1 MGAEKEHLEISGRSK
16 RKDKAQLKRNCG
28 KSIHKVITDLNRI
41 VKGWYNYFKHVDKW
55 SMGTFDSF
63 IRRRLRA
70 ILRAQQKRPGHGRC
84 LRDHMEWPNAYFANL
99 GLFTMKEARALE
111 VASQSR

>member
-1 MGAEKEHLEISGRSK
+1 
-16 RKDKAQLKRNCG
+16 
-28 KSIHKVITDLNRI
+28 
-41 VKGWYNYFKHVDKW
+41 
-55 SMGTFDSF
+55 MGTFDSF

-111 VASQSR
+111 VASQCNSSNSNSSASGLNPSEIEKGHIPHATYRSPRRYLQSLIQRLPFKTTL